1 MSLMEFCL
9 ENYTTCKYEMKQI
22 YELTNGDVQ
31 YEKKCQQTIKQL

>member
-1 MSLMEFCL
+1 MEFCL
-9 ENYTTCKYEMKQI
+9 ETCTTCKYKMKQI